1 MRTLSTF
8 TLPSR
13 SLSTTPLRQARIA
26 THASRPSL
34 SLSDFLL
41 RQRVLSL
48 WRDIVRAT
56 KKIPKNSPTRTE
68 MKAFAR
74 EEFERNRAV
83 RDTTKIRYLVSTGRT
98 QFDEMRRGFAGG
110 L

>member
-1 MRTLSTF
+1 MRSALS
-8 TLPSR
+8 
-13 SLSTTPLRQARIA
+13 PLLTIRNFSITSPTYARI
-26 THASRPSL
+26 TSRVSGL

-41 RQRVLSL
+41 RQRVLGL

-56 KKIPKNSPTRTE
+56 NKIPKESSARTE
-68 MKAFAR
+68 LKTFAR

-98 QFDEMRRGFAGG
+98 MFDEIRMRFAGG

>member
-1 MRTLSTF
+1 MRTLSTL
-8 TLPSR
+8 TLPTR
-13 SLSTTPLRQARIA
+13 SLSTTPLCQARIA
-26 THASRPSL
+26 NHSCPSL

-56 KKIPKNSPTRTE
+56 QKIPKNSPTRIE

>member
-1 MRTLSTF
+1 MRP
-8 TLPSR
+8 LPSPPRIHR
-13 SLSTTPLRQARIA
+13 SFSTTPITYARA
-26 THASRPSL
+26 TSPVPRL

-56 KKIPKNSPTRTE
+56 NKIPKASPTRTE

-74 EEFERNRAV
+74 EEFERSRDV

-98 QFDEMRRGFAGG
+98 QFDEMRRGFGEG

>member
-1 MRTLSTF
+1 MRPLPSPPRTL
-8 TLPSR
+8 R
-13 SLSTTPLRQARIA
+13 SFATTPTTRARA
-26 THASRPSL
+26 PRL

-56 KKIPKNSPTRTE
+56 NKIPKASPTRTE

-74 EEFERNRAV
+74 EEFERCRDV

-98 QFDEMRRGFAGG
+98 QFDEMRRGFGGG